1 MIENKYRFLIRLVRY
16 SRDRG
21 LLFLSSQTGMNAQN
35 RGRAK
40 LQIKIRW
47 RGALVWSAKNYFR
60 TGTQQGALRV
70 VPRLCVLPISR
81 AAYCCSDFVMSAWS
95 AWDKLK
101 LLALQSFFNLLSR
114 SCHMLIRLIK
124 ITKCQ
129 WLLVARRGCLLSSK
143 GRFIRSDEHCRT
155 TYDGIAGNCLC
166 SDFQFVPTACNA
178 IFPSTNRKLSLPCSL
193 HCLYI

>member
-1 MIENKYRFLIRLVRY
+1 MIENKYRFLICLVRY

-21 LLFLSSQTGMNAQN
+21 LPFLSSQTGINAQK

-47 RGALVWSAKNYFR
+47 CGALIWSVKNYFQ

-129 WLLVARRGCLLSSK
+129 CYWWGGVAASWAVRVGLSEVTNIAEQLTMGLPEIVCVLIFSLFRLLAMR
-143 GRFIRSDEHCRT
+143 
-155 TYDGIAGNCLC
+155 Y
-166 SDFQFVPTACNA
+166 FQAQTEN
-178 IFPSTNRKLSLPCSL
+178 
-193 HCLYI
+193 